1 MLIHGD
7 CFEKLNT
14 ISTASVDMIFT
25 DPPYDGM
32 THNKWDK
39 AIDLDKMWKEF
50 SRIIKEHGVIAIWSQ
65 SPFNH
70 RLAISNEKLYRYE
83 WVIEKTQ
90 PGGFLN
96 AKKMPM
102 RCHEN
107 VLIFYKKLP
116 PYNPQMTHGH
126 ERKVAKERPG
136 NLARGG
142 NYGEYGANTYD
153 STDRYPRD
161 VLTFSWDKQ
170 KSALHPTQKPVKAC
184 EYFIKTYT
192 QPGDVVLDPFM
203 GSGSIC
209 LAAKNLGREFIG
221 IESDD
226 EIFRVAKERLETA

>member
-1 MLIHGD
+1 MLIYGD
-7 CFEKLNT
+7 CFEKLHT
-14 ISTASVDMIFT
+14 ISDGSVDMIFT

-32 THNKWDK
+32 THNRWDK
-39 AIDLDKMWKEF
+39 VIDLDRMWKEF
-50 SRIIKEHGVIAIWSQ
+50 SRIIKDNGAIAIWAQ

-70 RLAISNEKLYRYE
+70 RLAMSNEKLYRYE

-96 AKKMPM
+96 AKRMPM
-102 RCHEN
+102 RSHEDI
-107 VLIFYKKLP
+107 LIFCKRLP
-116 PYNPQMTHGH
+116 LYQPQMTHGH

-136 NLARGG
+136 NFAQG
-142 NYGEYGANTYD
+142 NYGEYGTNTYD

-170 KSALHPTQKPVKAC
+170 KSALHPTQKPIKAC
-184 EYFIKTYT
+184 EYFINTYT
-192 QPGDVVLDPFM
+192 KPGDIVLDPFM

-221 IESDD
+221 IESDK
-226 EIFRVAKERLETA
+226 EIFERARDRLETA